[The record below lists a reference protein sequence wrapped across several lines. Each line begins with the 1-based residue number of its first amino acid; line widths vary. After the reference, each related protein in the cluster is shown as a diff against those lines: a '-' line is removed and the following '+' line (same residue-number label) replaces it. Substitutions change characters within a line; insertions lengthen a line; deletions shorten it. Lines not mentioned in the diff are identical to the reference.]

1 MESSPYHVFTSHHF
15 LTDVITM
22 IRSIADVCRGQA
34 SNAVLFTPHSDLIM
48 KQRRPAQR
56 PLDAHEKKPRTMRDV
71 SALKVP
77 YNLNAEAKLGG
88 VSLNQAMESGGV
100 VGIAGAQLQPSRKF
114 LPKSQTA
121 PNWTGLSAPLSAEDA
136 GPRSN
141 PPGPFS
147 SGSQLSAGM

>member
-1 MESSPYHVFTSHHF
+1 
-15 LTDVITM
+15 
-22 IRSIADVCRGQA
+22 
-34 SNAVLFTPHSDLIM
+34 
-48 KQRRPAQR
+48 
-56 PLDAHEKKPRTMRDV
+56 MRDA

-88 VSLNQAMESGGV
+88 VSLSQAMESGGV

-114 LPKSQTA
+114 LPKSQTG
-121 PNWTGLSAPLSAEDA
+121 PNWTGLSAPLTAEDA

-147 SGSQLSAGM
+147 SGPQASAGV